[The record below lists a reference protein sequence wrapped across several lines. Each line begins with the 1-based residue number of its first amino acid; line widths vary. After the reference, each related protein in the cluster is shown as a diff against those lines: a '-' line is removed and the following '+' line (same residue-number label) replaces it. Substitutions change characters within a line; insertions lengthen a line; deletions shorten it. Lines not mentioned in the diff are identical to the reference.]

1 MSAEKLV
8 ILTADQYRADLVEAA
23 RQGASMA
30 LAEFSQNG
38 GAGSPVLSVNEAA
51 KLLKVGAGT
60 LRAYVSA
67 GQIPHFHI
75 GRVIKFRRAD
85 LMNWEPPAPADRL
98 ANDPAVL
105 LHRRRAGR
113 AATTSQT

>member
-60 LRAYVSA
+60 WL
-67 GQIPHFHI
+67 G
-75 GRVIKFRRAD
+75 
-85 LMNWEPPAPADRL
+85 DRFEKRL
-98 ANDPAVL
+98 FL
-105 LHRRRAGR
+105 G
-113 AATTSQT
+113 